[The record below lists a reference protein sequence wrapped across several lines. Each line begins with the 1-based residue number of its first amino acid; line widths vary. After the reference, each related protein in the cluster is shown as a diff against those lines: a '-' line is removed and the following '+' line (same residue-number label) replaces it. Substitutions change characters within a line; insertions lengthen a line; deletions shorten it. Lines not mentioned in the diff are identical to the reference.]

1 MKNMTRL
8 RWILGYMRLEI
19 WRKIDLSEADV
30 FAKRYALAVVH
41 ATIGFW
47 FVTDRAVFSA
57 FYACIL

>member
-1 MKNMTRL
+1 
-8 RWILGYMRLEI
+8 MRLEI